1 MQHDRVV
8 RYDWTATFSHARRM
22 HIPSCS
28 EDAFDPASGS
38 SQKICL
44 DSSPPPGKT
53 AGAIPEGDP
62 MTSRPVLAL
71 MLATSLCAG
80 ASLAAPGDP
89 FGGDEPGCFPLNK
102 NAAKCQHTVA
112 KAASKALVC
121 ILGCHIK
128 RADGKLADDTAENA
142 CESTDPVKSCK
153 AKYDKTTGPASK
165 INALCP
171 PCLDATARAT
181 IFATIESQLDNG
193 TNAAVYCAPGTP
205 FGGDDQGNAPA
216 LKSNDQKCEDAVAK
230 ALAKASAC
238 IVKCGIKLAAGKLA
252 DDTAED
258 ACETGPA
265 KSCKVKYDG
274 VTGPTSKINALCP
287 ACLDATARAN
297 QFANAETQLDALGGL
312 VYCCEAATTTTTS
325 TKIATTTTS
334 TTTTSTTCP
343 PPTGTVV
350 KGSLTATPGRFTYN
364 ATLGLLG
371 ANAACNTNFP
381 GSHACSVQEL
391 QAAPAS
397 ELTGLK
403 DTANL
408 TVTSFWA
415 IDSCAPILQQCNDDA
430 AGGSGLNWEYGTA
443 HTASRG
449 EQIPLDNTTGALGT
463 VQMGV
468 QCNIAGTSWVGCC
481 Q

>member
-1 MQHDRVV
+1 
-8 RYDWTATFSHARRM
+8 M

-28 EDAFDPASGS
+28 EHAFDRASGS

-71 MLATSLCAG
+71 MLATSLCTG

-121 ILGCHIK
+121 ILGCHLK
-128 RADGKLADDTAENA
+128 RADGKLADDTAEDA

-171 PCLDATARAT
+171 PCFDATARAT
-181 IFATIESQLDNG
+181 A
-193 TNAAVYCAPGTP
+193 
-205 FGGDDQGNAPA
+205 
-216 LKSNDQKCEDAVAK
+216 
-230 ALAKASAC
+230 
-238 IVKCGIKLAAGKLA
+238 
-252 DDTAED
+252 
-258 ACETGPA
+258 
-265 KSCKVKYDG
+265 
-274 VTGPTSKINALCP
+274 
-287 ACLDATARAN
+287 
-297 QFANAETQLDALGGL
+297 FANAETQLDALGGV
-312 VYCCEAATTTTTS
+312 VYCCEASTTTTTS
-325 TKIATTTTS
+325 TTIA

-350 KGSLTATPGRFTYN
+350 KGSLTATAGRFNYMTM
-364 ATLGLLG
+364 LGLPG
-371 ANAACNTNFP
+371 ANSACNMNFP
-381 GSHACSVQEL
+381 GSHACSIQEL
-391 QAAPAS
+391 QSAPATD
-397 ELTGLK
+397 LACLK
-403 DTANL
+403 DTANNP
-408 TVTSFWA
+408 VMSFWA
-415 IDSCAPILQQCNDDA
+415 IDATADPLTRQCHDDVIFPCP
-430 AGGSGLNWEYGTA
+430 GMPPVCPPGHTWEYGTA
-443 HTASRG
+443 HTMSRG
-449 EQIPLDNTTGALGT
+449 QKVDLDNATGALGVLQT
-463 VQMGV
+463 MI
-468 QCNIAGTSWVGCC
+468 QCNFAPNNWVGCC

>member
-1 MQHDRVV
+1 
-8 RYDWTATFSHARRM
+8 M

-38 SQKICL
+38 SQKIYL

-53 AGAIPEGDP
+53 AGAIPEGNP

-102 NAAKCQHTVA
+102 NAAKCQHAVA

-128 RADGKLADDTAENA
+128 RANGKLVDDTAEDA
-142 CESTDPVKSCK
+142 CESTDAAKSCK
-153 AKYDKTTGPASK
+153 AKYDKATGPNSK
-165 INALCP
+165 VNALCP

-181 IFATIESQLDNG
+181 VFATIESQLDNG

-230 ALAKASAC
+230 ALAKAAAC
-238 IVKCGIKLAAGKLA
+238 ILKCGIKLAAGKLA

-274 VTGPTSKINALCP
+274 VTGPTSKIDALCP
-287 ACLDATARAN
+287 VCLDATARAN
-297 QFANAETQLDALGGL
+297 EFANAETQLDALGGL
-312 VYCCEAATTTTTS
+312 VYCCEPTTTS
-325 TKIATTTTS
+325 TTSTTITTTTTS

-350 KGSLTATPGRFTYN
+350 KGSLTSTLGRFNYN
-364 ATLGLLG
+364 AMLGLPG
-371 ANAACNTNFP
+371 ANSACNTNFP
-381 GSHACSVQEL
+381 GSHACTLTEL
-391 QAAPAS
+391 QGAPAS
-397 ELTGLK
+397 DLACLK
-403 DTANL
+403 DTANN
-408 TVTSFWA
+408 TVTSLWA
-415 IDSCAPILQQCNDDA
+415 
-430 AGGSGLNWEYGTA
+430 
-443 HTASRG
+443 
-449 EQIPLDNTTGALGT
+449 
-463 VQMGV
+463 
-468 QCNIAGTSWVGCC
+468 
-481 Q
+481 

>member
-1 MQHDRVV
+1 
-8 RYDWTATFSHARRM
+8 
-22 HIPSCS
+22 
-28 EDAFDPASGS
+28 
-38 SQKICL
+38 
-44 DSSPPPGKT
+44 
-53 AGAIPEGDP
+53 

-71 MLATSLCAG
+71 MLATLLGTG

-89 FGGDEPGCFPLNK
+89 FGGDDAGCFPLNK
-102 NAAKCQHTVA
+102 NAAKCQHAVA

-128 RADGKLADDTAENA
+128 RANGKLVDDTAEDA
-142 CESTDPVKSCK
+142 CESTDAAKSCK
-153 AKYDKTTGPASK
+153 AKYDKATGPNSK
-165 INALCP
+165 VNALCP

-181 IFATIESQLDNG
+181 VFATIESQLDNG

-205 FGGDDQGNAPA
+205 FGGDDQGNVPA
-216 LKSNDQKCEDAVAK
+216 SKSNDQKCEDAVAK

-238 IVKCGIKLAAGKLA
+238 ILTCGTKLADGKLA
-252 DDTAED
+252 DDAAED

-297 QFANAETQLDALGGL
+297 AFANAETQLDALGGL
-312 VYCCEAATTTTTS
+312 VYCCEPSTTS
-325 TKIATTTTS
+325 TTNITTTTTS

-343 PPTGTVV
+343 PPTGQVL
-350 KGSLTATPGRFTYN
+350 KGSLTATVGRFNYN
-364 ATLGLLG
+364 VQLGLPG
-371 ANAACNTNFP
+371 ANSACSSNFP
-381 GSHACSVQEL
+381 GTHACTYPEL
-391 QAAPAS
+391 QAAAAACDLP
-397 ELTGLK
+397 GLK
-403 DTANL
+403 DTANM

-415 IDSCAPILQQCNDDA
+415 IASDASTVPNLQQCLDDA
-430 AGGSGLNWEYGTA
+430 VGGSNKNWEYGTA

-449 EQIPLDNTTGALGT
+449 QKVDLDNTFGTLGPL
-463 VQMGV
+463 QSGL
-468 QCNIAGTSWVGCC
+468 QCNFSGNSWVGCC